1 MLPYLCCLCSSGCVS
16 GRWLPVGG
24 PRLPRGG
31 QLHLLQGPS
40 LSVARHLMLPY
51 LCCLSVPQAACLD
64 DGSLWEDPDFPAEDS
79 SIYYKD
85 PPSVWPDISCS
96 HICVVY
102 LFLRLRVWTMALC
115 GRTQTSPRRTAP
127 SITRSLPQ
135 CGPTSH
141 APISVLSLCSS
152 GRVSGRW
159 LPVGGPRL
167 PRGGQLHLLQG
178 ASVSVAQ
185 HLMLPYL
192 CCLSVPQAACLDD
205 GSLWEDPDFPAED
218 SSIYYKEPPS
228 VWPDISC
235 SHICVVSLFLRLRVW
250 TMAPC
255 GRIQTSLQRTAP
267 SITRTLPPCGLTSH
281 APISVLSLCS
291 SGCVSGRWLPVG
303 GSRLPCRGQLHL
315 LQGASL
321 SVARHLMLPYLCC
334 LSVPQAACLDDG
346 SLWEDP
352 DFPAE
357 DSSIYYKEPPSVWPD
372 ISCSHICVVSL
383 FLRPRV
389 WTMAPCGRTQT
400 SLRRTAPSIT
410 RSLPQ
415 CGPTSHAPI
424 SVLSL
429 CSPGCVSG
437 RWLPVGGPRLPGGGQ
452 LHLLQGPS
460 LSVA

>member
-1 MLPYLCCLCSSGCVS
+1 M
-16 GRWLPVGG
+16 
-24 PRLPRGG
+24 
-31 QLHLLQGPS
+31 
-40 LSVARHLMLPY
+40 
-51 LCCLSVPQAACLD
+51 
-64 DGSLWEDPDFPAEDS
+64 
-79 SIYYKD
+79 
-85 PPSVWPDISCS
+85 WPDISCS
-96 HICVVY
+96 HICVVS

-127 SITRSLPQ
+127 SITRTLPP
-135 CGPTSH
+135 CGLTSH
-141 APISVLSLCSS
+141 APISVLSLCSP
-152 GRVSGRW
+152 GCVSGRW
-159 LPVGGPRL
+159 LSVGGPRL

-178 ASVSVAQ
+178 
-185 HLMLPYL
+185 
-192 CCLSVPQAACLDD
+192 
-205 GSLWEDPDFPAED
+205 
-218 SSIYYKEPPS
+218 PS
-228 VWPDISC
+228 
-235 SHICVVSLFLRLRVW
+235 LRV
-250 TMAPC
+250 A
-255 GRIQTSLQRTAP
+255 R
-267 SITRTLPPCGLTSH
+267 H

-303 GSRLPCRGQLHL
+303 GPRLPRGGQLHL

-357 DSSIYYKEPPSVWPD
+357 DSSIYYKEPPSVWPN

-383 FLRPRV
+383 FPRLRV

-400 SLRRTAPSIT
+400 SRRRTAPSIT
-410 RSLPQ
+410 RTLPQ
-415 CGPTSHAPI
+415 CGLTSHAPI

-429 CSPGCVSG
+429 CSSGCVSG
-437 RWLPVGGPRLPGGGQ
+437 RWLSVGGPRLPRGGQ

>member
-1 MLPYLCCLCSSGCVS
+1 MESLLWEDPDFPAEDSSIYYKEPPSVWPDISCSHICVVSLFLRLRVWTMAPCGRTQTSLRRTAPSITRTLPQCGLTSHAPISVLSLCSPGCVS

-24 PRLPRGG
+24 PRLPGGG
-31 QLHLLQGPS
+31 QLHLLQGSS
-40 LSVARHLMLPY
+40 LSVAGHLMLPY

-79 SIYYKD
+79 SIYYKE

-96 HICVVY
+96 HICVVS
-102 LFLRLRVWTMALC
+102 LFPRPSVWTMALC

-135 CGPTSH
+135 CGRTSH

-152 GRVSGRW
+152 GCVSGRW
-159 LPVGGPRL
+159 LSV
-167 PRGGQLHLLQG
+167 GGQLHLLQG
-178 ASVSVAQ
+178 SSLSVAG

-255 GRIQTSLQRTAP
+255 GRTQTSPQRTAP
-267 SITRTLPPCGLTSH
+267 SITRSLPQCGRTSH

-303 GSRLPCRGQLHL
+303 GPRLPCR
-315 LQGASL
+315 
-321 SVARHLMLPYLCC
+321 
-334 LSVPQAACLDDG
+334 
-346 SLWEDP
+346 
-352 DFPAE
+352 
-357 DSSIYYKEPPSVWPD
+357 
-372 ISCSHICVVSL
+372 
-383 FLRPRV
+383 
-389 WTMAPCGRTQT
+389 
-400 SLRRTAPSIT
+400 
-410 RSLPQ
+410 
-415 CGPTSHAPI
+415 
-424 SVLSL
+424 
-429 CSPGCVSG
+429 
-437 RWLPVGGPRLPGGGQ
+437 GQ